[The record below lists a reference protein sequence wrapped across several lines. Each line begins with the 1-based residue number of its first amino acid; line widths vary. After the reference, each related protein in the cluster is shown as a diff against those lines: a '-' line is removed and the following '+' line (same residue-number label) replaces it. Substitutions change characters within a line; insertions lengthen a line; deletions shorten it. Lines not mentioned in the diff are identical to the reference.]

1 MCVHVCVH
9 ECVCD
14 VCVHIIC
21 SYTDMDISYIMY
33 VLNMYLSMFLTD
45 EKITSSILDPHGPF
59 YVSNAFRE
67 LSPNAT
73 HNMLVTFS
81 SSNRTE
87 VFYEALT
94 LFYGNGG
101 SLRLGLKGQSFEPD
115 VELSVKDES
124 IDMGDIIVNDII
136 NHSFQVKP

>member
-1 MCVHVCVH
+1 
-9 ECVCD
+9 
-14 VCVHIIC
+14 
-21 SYTDMDISYIMY
+21 
-33 VLNMYLSMFLTD
+33 MFLTD

-59 YVSNAFRE
+59 HISNAFRK
-67 LSPNAT
+67 LPPNAT

-81 SSNRTE
+81 STNRTE

-94 LFYGNGG
+94 IFYGNGG
-101 SLRLGLKGQSFEPD
+101 SLRLGLKGHSFEPD

-124 IDMGDIIVNDII
+124 IDMGDIIVNDVI